1 MPQFYKI
8 TTDYS
13 P

>member
-13 P
+13 A